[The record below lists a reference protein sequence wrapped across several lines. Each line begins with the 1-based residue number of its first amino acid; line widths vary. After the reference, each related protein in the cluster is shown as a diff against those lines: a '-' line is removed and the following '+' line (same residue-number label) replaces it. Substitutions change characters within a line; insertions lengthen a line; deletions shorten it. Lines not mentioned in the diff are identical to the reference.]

1 MSDTRLSEEA
11 ARRRRQLREEQERH
25 AVTRA
30 VLREANRAL
39 LRLFL
44 GGRLADPSDFEI
56 YAGGLDVV
64 MDEEGRLVWRRV
76 ERLVDELLREKPH
89 LAVRQ
94 RPTVSRE
101 AAVSW
106 NPTEAHQSEASD
118 HGGQGPTRA
127 DQGSAGSDH
136 RITEPLH
143 D

>member
-11 ARRRRQLREEQERH
+11 ARRRRQLREEQARH

-30 VLREANRAL
+30 ALREANRML
-39 LRLFL
+39 LRFVLRDL
-44 GGRLADPSDFEI
+44 LADPSDFGI
-56 YAGGLDVV
+56 YTGGLDAV
-64 MDEEGRLVWRRV
+64 MDDAGRLVWSRID
-76 ERLVDELLREKPH
+76 RLVDELLREKPH

-94 RPTVSRE
+94 RPPVSRD